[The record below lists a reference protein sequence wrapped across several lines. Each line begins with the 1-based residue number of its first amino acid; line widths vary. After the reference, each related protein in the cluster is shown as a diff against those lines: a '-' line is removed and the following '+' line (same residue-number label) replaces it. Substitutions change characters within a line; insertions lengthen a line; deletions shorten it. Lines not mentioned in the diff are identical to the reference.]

1 MKPPMN
7 PGAANGSVES
17 PGTVE
22 ALLGRPRLREN
33 VWRIRPDAPASEL
46 ETLQGV
52 FEVETARALGF
63 MRIRSHCT
71 PHNSID
77 VIAARSGASRER
89 VIADLFS
96 LLEPGVLARPDRH
109 DGTGPAPA
117 QSQVAEVL
125 MGAAGLWGRELSAG
139 LIANR
144 LCEDVLPR
152 SLLQG
157 WLLEMYHYVA
167 DFPAALRFAAERADG
182 ELRDVLQ
189 GYADEERGHETFVLR
204 SLQAIGLS
212 AAEVQGSRPLA
223 STRAV
228 MLTMRALFSV
238 HPAAALLMAH
248 MVEASEVPHEDLRR
262 LRREIEDRQQLPEGA
277 LAPIFEHQAIDASL
291 GHQTLL
297 DRHRHLLPTGP
308 RALLDGIVG
317 GLHDL
322 KHMFELQTQEI
333 ESYYRE
339 LRGQFLPPQPVD
351 YASLEV
357 GS

>member
-1 MKPPMN
+1 MKPPMIQ
-7 PGAANGSVES
+7 GAATAGSVES
-17 PGTVE
+17 PGTIE

-71 PHNSID
+71 PHNSLD
-77 VIAARSGASRER
+77 VIAARSGVPRER

-96 LLEPGVLARPDRH
+96 LLEPGVLVRPDRH
-109 DGTGPAPA
+109 DGADPA
-117 QSQVAEVL
+117 QEQVADVL

-167 DFPAALRFAAERADG
+167 DFPQAIRFAAERAEG

-189 GYADEERGHETFVLR
+189 RYAAEERGHETFVLR

-212 AAEVQGSRPLA
+212 PAEVLGSRPLA

-228 MLTMRALFSV
+228 MLMMRALFSV

-262 LRREIEDRQQLPEGA
+262 LRREIEDRQQLPAGA

-339 LRGQFLPPQPVD
+339 LRGKFLPPQPVD
-351 YASLEV
+351 YPSLEV